1 MCTRTHFSGLRLGTS
16 NESGIQEAQ
25 YLYSLP
31 KRLEL
36 RSMLAEDAL
45 AKALHRAEKFGDLV
59 TADHKVLNE
68 GGESRDNHRYAVGV
82 QGLVTRWIQ
91 SSEKKAC

>member
-31 KRLEL
+31 KKTGIAKYACRRRAGE
-36 RSMLAEDAL
+36 AL
-45 AKALHRAEKFGDLV
+45 PRAEKFGDLT

-68 GGESRDNHRYAVGV
+68 GGESRDNQRYAVGV
-82 QGLVTRWIQ
+82 QGLANR
-91 SSEKKAC
+91 